1 VSFLEIR
8 DESLLDISHE
18 ALIRTW
24 GRGRAW
30 TDQEA
35 EKILKFRELQRKA
48 KAWRDDRENPD
59 LLRSPPDLDLS
70 ERYWLQSKPSVSWAK
85 RYFDQNGQAAC
96 AAEAVKLI
104 ERYLDAS
111 READQ
116 CEKLRQEKLEKERVR
131 YKRTAAGIFIVAI
144 LAFGGWYYTEFYRA
158 HFEFLQQKA
167 KTIAVKAEDTLEY
180 EGPARALLIAMEAQK
195 QGLPDLPETEKVLF
209 KSLHMPIERRIVSD
223 PRGVMGVAYSPD
235 GKAIVSMDSTSLHF
249 WDPDDGKEIDTYPLN
264 GLIAP
269 FFGRIQWSPARDWIA
284 IGSQD
289 QILLV
294 APCSH
299 PKLKALFP
307 SCAKRNKD
315 ESKLIGNS
323 VHRAS
328 VPKFSID
335 GRWMVTSAIGAHL
348 TRWDVANAGT
358 AKNLKVMPSY
368 PYAFA
373 ISPDMT
379 RVAAGVENGEIR
391 LIDPISG
398 EEQASLRPPLEEKQK
413 HGAVFA
419 LSFNPK
425 DSNVLVASE
434 GGAGI
439 FRWDVEKQ
447 ENKKLSG
454 TKGSAW
460 QVAFSD
466 NGEFIAAASDTG
478 VIRTWEQST
487 DKPKQLCGHKGPV
500 YWVTYSPDGGSLASA
515 SNADNTIRIWNL
527 DSPLH
532 PEEAQVALSDSAA
545 TDPQPSEAPPDWRE
559 RISLPSDFGPIAAH
573 AYEAGRLI
581 IASKEGRLALFNV
594 GEGWR
599 EPIDDWRGPADVVS
613 LELEHDH
620 IIAVSSSGKRVSWPF
635 FKDIRALTGFSADHL
650 PFNGEGKSRMTL
662 SEEDQRK
669 IAPRGSPSK
678 AELEQSGVR

>member
-1 VSFLEIR
+1 
-8 DESLLDISHE
+8 
-18 ALIRTW
+18 
-24 GRGRAW
+24 
-30 TDQEA
+30 
-35 EKILKFRELQRKA
+35 
-48 KAWRDDRENPD
+48 
-59 LLRSPPDLDLS
+59 
-70 ERYWLQSKPSVSWAK
+70 
-85 RYFDQNGQAAC
+85 
-96 AAEAVKLI
+96 
-104 ERYLDAS
+104 
-111 READQ
+111 
-116 CEKLRQEKLEKERVR
+116 
-131 YKRTAAGIFIVAI
+131 
-144 LAFGGWYYTEFYRA
+144 
-158 HFEFLQQKA
+158 
-167 KTIAVKAEDTLEY
+167 
-180 EGPARALLIAMEAQK
+180 
-195 QGLPDLPETEKVLF
+195 
-209 KSLHMPIERRIVSD
+209 
-223 PRGVMGVAYSPD
+223 
-235 GKAIVSMDSTSLHF
+235 
-249 WDPDDGKEIDTYPLN
+249 
-264 GLIAP
+264 
-269 FFGRIQWSPARDWIA
+269 
-284 IGSQD
+284 
-289 QILLV
+289 
-294 APCSH
+294 
-299 PKLKALFP
+299 
-307 SCAKRNKD
+307 
-315 ESKLIGNS
+315 
-323 VHRAS
+323 
-328 VPKFSID
+328 
-335 GRWMVTSAIGAHL
+335 
-348 TRWDVANAGT
+348 
-358 AKNLKVMPSY
+358 VMPSY
-368 PYAFA
+368 PYAFT

-635 FKDIRALTGFSADHL
+635 FEDIRALTGFAADHL
-650 PFNGEGKSRMTL
+650 PFEGKSRITL
-662 SEEDQRK
+662 SEEV
-669 IAPRGSPSK
+669 K
-678 AELEQSGVR
+678 AKLHLGAALARQN